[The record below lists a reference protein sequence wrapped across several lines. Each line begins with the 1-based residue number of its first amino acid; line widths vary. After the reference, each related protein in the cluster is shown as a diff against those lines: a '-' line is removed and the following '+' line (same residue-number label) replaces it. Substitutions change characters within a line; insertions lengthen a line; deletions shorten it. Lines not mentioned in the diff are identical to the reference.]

1 MMMMAK
7 SPMEPDREEFVDSIF
22 QHLLETGAIVLKG
35 MSPDGEPV
43 YSITEKCK
51 DVFPE
56 YYDMHMAS
64 MNNIAYELW
73 GLGIVEIVFEE
84 ENERVNFTDKNQGML
99 EQHKDSLTADQ
110 IEFLRSLGVP
120 VN

>member
-1 MMMMAK
+1 
-7 SPMEPDREEFVDSIF
+7 MEPDREEFVDAIF

-35 MSPDGEPV
+35 MSADGEPV
-43 YSITEKCK
+43 YSVTEKCK

-73 GLGIVEIVFEE
+73 GLGIVEIVFED
-84 ENERVNFTDKNQGML
+84 ENERVLFTDKNEIRL
-99 EQHKDSLTADQ
+99 EEHKSSLTADQ
-110 IEFLRSLGVP
+110 AEFLRSLGVP

>member
-1 MMMMAK
+1 
-7 SPMEPDREEFVDSIF
+7 MEPDREEFVDAIF
-22 QHLLETGAIVLKG
+22 QHMLETGALVLKG

-56 YYDMHMAS
+56 YYDMHMAN

-84 ENERVNFTDKNQGML
+84 ENERVNFTDRNQSML
-99 EQHKDSLTADQ
+99 DEHRSTLTADQ

>member
-1 MMMMAK
+1 MTMAK
-7 SPMEPDREEFVDSIF
+7 SPMEPDREEFVDAIF
-22 QHLLETGAIVLKG
+22 QHMLETGALVLKG

-56 YYDMHMAS
+56 YYDMHMAN

-84 ENERVNFTDKNQGML
+84 ENERVNFTDRNQSML
-99 EQHKDSLTADQ
+99 DEHRSTLTADQ